1 MIEMKRASR
10 NNKKMAP
17 DSLSGAIFICLSLPL
32 YRTNRCPSSTTVT
45 PNSRLSAVY
54 SIARPVFPL
63 CSRPAVSTEKAEKV
77 VKPPHTPHPKEQKQL
92 RVQLGIL
99 PRQRPD

>member
-10 NNKKMAP
+10 NNKKWLLTACQEP
-17 DSLSGAIFICLSLPL
+17 FVYVSSLPL